1 MNTHTFI
8 TTIGTEVTVDQ
19 KIQAKPFGWTKE
31 VVIQGVVL
39 DDEGHSYMAPSEA
52 ADFYSVFWVM
62 TGGFKFWLEDFPQE
76 DVAYLFAE
84 KIKEALH

>member
-1 MNTHTFI
+1 MNTNTFI

-19 KIQAKPFGWTKE
+19 KLQTKPRGWTKE
-31 VVIQGVVL
+31 VVIMGVVL
-39 DDEGHSYMAPSEA
+39 DSEGHSYTSPSE

-62 TGGFKFWLEDFPQE
+62 TGGFKFWLEDFFQE